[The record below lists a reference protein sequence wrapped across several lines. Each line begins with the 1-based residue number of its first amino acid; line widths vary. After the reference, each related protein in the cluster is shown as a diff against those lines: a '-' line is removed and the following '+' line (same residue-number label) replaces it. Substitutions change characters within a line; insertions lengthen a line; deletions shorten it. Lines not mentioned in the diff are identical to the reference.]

1 MNKIFI
7 LLFLLVFLSCRSRN
21 SGSDE
26 IITVSIP
33 PFAYFVEEIAGDDFM
48 INVMVPPGADPH
60 IYEPVPGQ
68 ITSLSRS
75 VAYISNGNLGFELAW
90 LERFYGT
97 NKTMQKLSLAKNIDM
112 LEAEDHGHSHGDGEE
127 HAGHSEGADPHFWIS
142 PKCAAVIAEDIREF
156 LCSLRPEMSEK
167 YNSNFGKLSA
177 KINSAD
183 SLAAFLFAGYQGKPF
198 MIFHPSL
205 GYLARDYNIR
215 QISVETEGKEPSPAD
230 LKRLIDTAK
239 SEGIKTIFIQEGFDT
254 KNASAIASE
263 TGAEIVKIDPLARDW
278 YGSVTS
284 IVRKIHQGFIN
295 QPSR

>member
-1 MNKIFI
+1 MNKILI
-7 LLFLLVFLSCRSRN
+7 LLFLLVLLSCRSRN
-21 SGSDE
+21 SGSGD

-75 VAYISNGNLGFELAW
+75 VAYISNGNLGFEVAW

-97 NKTMQKLSLAKNIDM
+97 NKTMKKLSLGKNIDL

-156 LCSLRPEMSEK
+156 LCSLRPGMSEK

-183 SLAAFLFAGYQGKPF
+183 SLASFLFAGYQGKPF

-230 LKRLIDTAK
+230 LKRLVDTAK